1 MPPARSG
8 PAVTDAHRAEATCC
22 CGHRGGV
29 IEMMMM
35 IRAKLHQL
43 AGGLRRVWSR
53 ICGLYTTNTTK
64 SWKEKLL
71 LLLTC
76 FSTSLILSTFFFLIL
91 HFSFRCVQEVSL
103 PFTCVFCISLTPAM
117 YFSER
122 IRCFGAVVLISMGM
136 KQAKRLLLT
145 LGTSSVIFFNIQNT
159 LRNMRL
165 LAKGLLCNLEEK
177 LLDINTEPL
186 GNYIKMLKWVGKQ
199 LKNYFINFQIV
210 SYHADFTLEAKVDS
224 EDFKIHIT
232 EAEQALN
239 QTAQNVLALTNAL
252 SSIGNLLSPTLG
264 LLFLVLLTALY
275 LRRFHVDKKY
285 NNIYITKTFRCFDE
299 RQREKG
305 NPYILPLTKSE
316 SQRYIVTP
324 SIRPTGRRWKA
335 MLKFSLP
342 IFTHCLT
349 WLVFISLD
357 ALVYWLI
364 VVLSRR
370 LGELEPL
377 RVPVGIK
384 VQKATLFLGL
394 PVDENVKEANFS
406 YTVSLFEKKCLPE
419 PELWLYQSLV
429 PLTVVLALLLVLI
442 LLSSQMVQLRVL
454 LSEQFFSDVAEKRA
468 AYLHEKIL
476 RKRCKTKAE
485 EHEGARFLVPLTLP

>member
-1 MPPARSG
+1 
-8 PAVTDAHRAEATCC
+8 
-22 CGHRGGV
+22 
-29 IEMMMM
+29 M
-35 IRAKLHQL
+35 IQAKLHQL

-71 LLLTC
+71 LLLSC
-76 FSTSLILSTFFFLIL
+76 FTTSLILSTFLFLIL
-91 HFSFRCVQEVSL
+91 HFSFKCVQEVSL

-122 IRCFGAVVLISMGM
+122 IRCFGALILISMGM
-136 KQAKRLLLT
+136 KQVKNILLS

-186 GNYIKMLKWVGKQ
+186 GNYIKMLKWVGKP
-199 LKNYFINFQIV
+199 LKNYFTNFQLGR
-210 SYHADFTLEAKVDS
+210 YHADFKLKAKVDS
-224 EDFKIHIT
+224 QDFKIHLT

-239 QTAQNVLALTNAL
+239 QTAQNVLALTKAL
-252 SSIGNLLSPTLG
+252 SSVGKILSPTLG
-264 LLFLVLLTALY
+264 LLCLVLLTALY
-275 LRRFHVDKKY
+275 LRRFHVDKRY
-285 NNIYITKTFRCFDE
+285 NNQYITKTFRCFDE

-305 NPYILPLTKSE
+305 KPHVLPLTKSE
-316 SQRYIVTP
+316 SELYTVTP

-335 MLKFSLP
+335 MIKFSLP

-357 ALVYWLI
+357 ALIYWLI
-364 VVLSRR
+364 VVLSKR

-377 RVPVGIK
+377 RE
-384 VQKATLFLGL
+384 ATLFLGL
-394 PVDENVKEANFS
+394 PVEENAKGANFS

-429 PLTVVLALLLVLI
+429 PLSVVLALLVVLI
-442 LLSSQMVQLRVL
+442 LLSSQMVQLRVV

-468 AYLHEKIL
+468 AYLHAKIL

-485 EHEGARFLVPLTLP
+485 EHEGALETLAIFWCPLLFHKHRTNPDAV

>member
-1 MPPARSG
+1 
-8 PAVTDAHRAEATCC
+8 
-22 CGHRGGV
+22 
-29 IEMMMM
+29 M
-35 IRAKLHQL
+35 I
-43 AGGLRRVWSR
+43 
-53 ICGLYTTNTTK
+53 
-64 SWKEKLL
+64 
-71 LLLTC
+71 
-76 FSTSLILSTFFFLIL
+76 SLILLKLFTFSQIL
-91 HFSFRCVQEVSL
+91 QGVPKLSHVTVL
-103 PFTCVFCISLTPAM
+103 GK
-117 YFSER
+117 

-364 VVLSRR
+364 V
-370 LGELEPL
+370 
-377 RVPVGIK
+377 
-384 VQKATLFLGL
+384 KATLFLGL

-485 EHEGARFLVPLTLP
+485 EHEGGLTTLTIQPGFWCPLLFHKQRTNLDAV

>member
-1 MPPARSG
+1 M
-8 PAVTDAHRAEATCC
+8 
-22 CGHRGGV
+22 V
-29 IEMMMM
+29 IQ
-35 IRAKLHQL
+35 AKLHQL
-43 AGGLRRVWSR
+43 TEGLRRAWFT

-76 FSTSLILSTFFFLIL
+76 FITSLILSTFLFLIL
-91 HFSFRCVQEVSL
+91 HFSFKCSEEVTL
-103 PFTCVFCISLTPAM
+103 PFSCVLCISLTPAT

-122 IRCFGAVVLISMGM
+122 TRCFGALILISMGM
-136 KQAKRLLLT
+136 KQVKSILLT

-159 LRNMRL
+159 LRNLRL
-165 LAKGLLCNLEEK
+165 LAKALLCNLEEK

-199 LKNYFINFQIV
+199 LKNYFINFRLV
-210 SYHADFTLEAKVDS
+210 SYHADFKLKAKVDS
-224 EDFKIHIT
+224 RDFKTHLT

-252 SSIGNLLSPTLG
+252 SSSGKILSPTLG
-264 LLFLVLLTALY
+264 LLVLVLLTALY
-275 LRRFHVDKKY
+275 LRRFHVDKRY

-299 RQREKG
+299 RQKQKG
-305 NPYILPLTKSE
+305 KPCVLPLTESE
-316 SQRYIVTP
+316 AERYVVTP
-324 SIRPTGRRWKA
+324 SVRPTARRWRA
-335 MLKFSLP
+335 TLKFSLP

-357 ALVYWLI
+357 TLIYWLI
-364 VVLSRR
+364 VVLSKR

-377 RVPVGIK
+377 RVPVGVK
-384 VQKATLFLGL
+384 VQEATLFLGL
-394 PVDENVKEANFS
+394 PVDETAKGADFS
-406 YTVSLFEKKCLPE
+406 YTVSMFEKKCLPE

-429 PLTVVLALLLVLI
+429 PLSVVLASLVVLI
-442 LLSSQMVQLRVL
+442 LLSSQMVQLRVV
-454 LSEQFFSDVAEKRA
+454 LSEQFFSDVAEERA
-468 AYLHEKIL
+468 AYLHAKIL

-485 EHEGARFLVPLTLP
+485 EHEGALKTLATQPSFWCPLLFHKHRMDPEAV

>member
-1 MPPARSG
+1 
-8 PAVTDAHRAEATCC
+8 
-22 CGHRGGV
+22 
-29 IEMMMM
+29 MM
-35 IRAKLHQL
+35 IQAKLHQL
-43 AGGLRRVWSR
+43 AERLRRLWSR
-53 ICGLYTTNTTK
+53 ICGLYTKNVTK

-76 FSTSLILSTFFFLIL
+76 FTTSLILSIFLFLIL
-91 HFSFRCVQEVSL
+91 HFSFKCVQEVSL
-103 PFTCVFCISLTPAM
+103 PFTCVFCLSLTPAM

-122 IRCFGAVVLISMGM
+122 IRCFGALILISLGM
-136 KQAKRLLLT
+136 KQVKSLLLT

-159 LRNMRL
+159 LQNMTL
-165 LAKGLLCNLEEK
+165 LAKGLICNLEEK

-199 LKNYFINFQIV
+199 LKNYFTSFQLG
-210 SYHADFTLEAKVDS
+210 SYHADFKLKAKVDS
-224 EDFKIHIT
+224 QDFKIHLT
-232 EAEQALN
+232 EAEQTLN
-239 QTAQNVLALTNAL
+239 QTTQDVLALTNAL
-252 SSIGNLLSPTLG
+252 SSIGKILSPTLG

-285 NNIYITKTFRCFDE
+285 NNQFITKTFRCFDE
-299 RQREKG
+299 KQKEEGKQ
-305 NPYILPLTKSE
+305 YVLPLTKSE
-316 SQRYIVTP
+316 SELYIVTP

-357 ALVYWLI
+357 ALIYWLI
-364 VVLSRR
+364 VVLSKR
-370 LGELEPL
+370 LGEMEPL

-384 VQKATLFLGL
+384 VQEATLFLGL
-394 PVDENVKEANFS
+394 PVDENAKGANFS

-429 PLTVVLALLLVLI
+429 PLSVVLALLVVLI
-442 LLSSQMVQLRVL
+442 LLSSQMVQLRVV

-468 AYLHEKIL
+468 SYLHAKIL
-476 RKRCKTKAE
+476 RKRCKSKAE
-485 EHEGARFLVPLTLP
+485 EHDGALKTLAMQPSFWCPLLFHKHRTNLDAV

>member
-1 MPPARSG
+1 
-8 PAVTDAHRAEATCC
+8 
-22 CGHRGGV
+22 
-29 IEMMMM
+29 MM
-35 IRAKLHQL
+35 IQAKLHQL
-43 AGGLRRVWSR
+43 AEGLRRVWSR

-76 FSTSLILSTFFFLIL
+76 FTTSLILSTFLFLIL
-91 HFSFRCVQEVSL
+91 HFSFKCVQEVSF

-122 IRCFGAVVLISMGM
+122 IRCFGALILISMSM
-136 KQAKRLLLT
+136 KQVKSLLLT

-199 LKNYFINFQIV
+199 LKNYFINFQIG
-210 SYHADFTLEAKVDS
+210 SYHADFTLKAKVDS
-224 EDFKIHIT
+224 LDFKIHLT

-239 QTAQNVLALTNAL
+239 QTAENVFTLTNAL
-252 SSIGNLLSPTLG
+252 SSVGKILSPTLG

-275 LRRFHVDKKY
+275 LRRFHVDERY
-285 NNIYITKTFRCFDE
+285 NNKYITKTFRCLDE
-299 RQREKG
+299 QQREKG
-305 NPYILPLTKSE
+305 KPYVLPLTKSE
-316 SQRYIVTP
+316 SECYVVTP

-335 MLKFSLP
+335 MIKFSLP

-357 ALVYWLI
+357 ALIYWLI
-364 VVLSRR
+364 VVLSKR

-384 VQKATLFLGL
+384 VQVNKEVAVLFYGFLDRL
-394 PVDENVKEANFS
+394 CFS
-406 YTVSLFEKKCLPE
+406 FNPLFF
-419 PELWLYQSLV
+419 YN
-429 PLTVVLALLLVLI
+429 
-442 LLSSQMVQLRVL
+442 
-454 LSEQFFSDVAEKRA
+454 
-468 AYLHEKIL
+468 
-476 RKRCKTKAE
+476 
-485 EHEGARFLVPLTLP
+485 

>member
-1 MPPARSG
+1 MSK
-8 PAVTDAHRAEATCC
+8 VSK
-22 CGHRGGV
+22 
-29 IEMMMM
+29 MM
-35 IRAKLHQL
+35 IIQAKLLQL
-43 AGGLRRVWSR
+43 AEGLRQVWSK
-53 ICGLYTTNTTK
+53 ICGLYTTNATK

-76 FSTSLILSTFFFLIL
+76 FSTSLILSTFLFLVL
-91 HFSFRCVQEVSL
+91 HFSFRCVQEISL

-122 IRCFGAVVLISMGM
+122 IRCFGALVLISMGM
-136 KQAKRLLLT
+136 KQVKSLLLT

-159 LRNMRL
+159 LQNMRL
-165 LAKGLLCNLEEK
+165 LAKGLLCNLEDK

-199 LKNYFINFQIV
+199 LKNYFGNFQLG
-210 SYHADFTLEAKVDS
+210 SYHANFTLKAKVDS
-224 EDFKIHIT
+224 EDFKIHLR

-239 QTAQNVLALTNAL
+239 QTAQNVLALTSAL
-252 SSIGNLLSPTLG
+252 SSVVKILSPALG

-275 LRRFHVDKKY
+275 LRRFHADKKY
-285 NNIYITKTFRCFDE
+285 NNIYITQTFRCFDE
-299 RQREKG
+299 RQKEKG
-305 NPYILPLTKSE
+305 KLSVLPLTKSE
-316 SQRYIVTP
+316 SDLYIVTP

-357 ALVYWLI
+357 GLVYWLI
-364 VVLSRR
+364 VVLNKR
-370 LGELEPL
+370 LGEMEPL
-377 RVPVGIK
+377 RVPVGIE
-384 VQKATLFLGL
+384 VQEATVFLGL
-394 PVDENVKEANFS
+394 PVEENAKGENFS

-429 PLTVVLALLLVLI
+429 PLSVVLALLVVLI
-442 LLSSQMVQLRVL
+442 LLSSQMIQLRVV
-454 LSEQFFSDVAEKRA
+454 LSERFFSDVAERRA
-468 AYLHEKIL
+468 AYLHAKIL
-476 RKRCKTKAE
+476 RKRGKTKAE
-485 EHEGARFLVPLTLP
+485 HEGALKTLAMQPSFWCPLLFHKQRTNLDAVNML

>member
-1 MPPARSG
+1 
-8 PAVTDAHRAEATCC
+8 
-22 CGHRGGV
+22 
-29 IEMMMM
+29 MM
-35 IRAKLHQL
+35 IQAKLHQL
-43 AGGLRRVWSR
+43 AEGLRRVWSR

-76 FSTSLILSTFFFLIL
+76 FTTSLILSTFLFLIL
-91 HFSFRCVQEVSL
+91 HFSFKCVQEVSF

-122 IRCFGAVVLISMGM
+122 IRCFGALILISMGM
-136 KQAKRLLLT
+136 KQVKSLLLT

-199 LKNYFINFQIV
+199 LKNYFINFPIG
-210 SYHADFTLEAKVDS
+210 SYHADFTLKAKVDS
-224 EDFKIHIT
+224 QDFKIHLT

-239 QTAQNVLALTNAL
+239 QTAQDVFALTNAL
-252 SSIGNLLSPTLG
+252 SSVGKILSPTLG

-275 LRRFHVDKKY
+275 LRRFHVDERY
-285 NNIYITKTFRCFDE
+285 NNKYITKTFRCFDE
-299 RQREKG
+299 QQREKG
-305 NPYILPLTKSE
+305 KPYVLPLTKSE
-316 SQRYIVTP
+316 SECYVVTP

-335 MLKFSLP
+335 MIKFSLP

-357 ALVYWLI
+357 ALIYWLI
-364 VVLSRR
+364 VVLSKR

-384 VQKATLFLGL
+384 VQVNKEVAVLFYGFLDRL
-394 PVDENVKEANFS
+394 CFS
-406 YTVSLFEKKCLPE
+406 FNPS
-419 PELWLYQSLV
+419 
-429 PLTVVLALLLVLI
+429 
-442 LLSSQMVQLRVL
+442 
-454 LSEQFFSDVAEKRA
+454 FFYNYVN
-468 AYLHEKIL
+468 
-476 RKRCKTKAE
+476 
-485 EHEGARFLVPLTLP
+485 

>member
-1 MPPARSG
+1 
-8 PAVTDAHRAEATCC
+8 
-22 CGHRGGV
+22 
-29 IEMMMM
+29 M
-35 IRAKLHQL
+35 IQAKLHQL
-43 AGGLRRVWSR
+43 AEGLRRVWSR

-76 FSTSLILSTFFFLIL
+76 FTTSLILSTFLFLIL
-91 HFSFRCVQEVSL
+91 HFSFKCVQEVSL

-122 IRCFGAVVLISMGM
+122 IRCFGALILISMGV
-136 KQAKRLLLT
+136 KQVKRLLLT

-199 LKNYFINFQIV
+199 LKNCFRNFQLG
-210 SYHADFTLEAKVDS
+210 SYHADFKLKAKVDS
-224 EDFKIHIT
+224 QDFKIYLT
-232 EAEQALN
+232 EAEQFLN

-252 SSIGNLLSPTLG
+252 SSIGKILSPTLG
-264 LLFLVLLTALY
+264 LLLLVLLTALY
-275 LRRFHVDKKY
+275 LRRFHVDKRY
-285 NNIYITKTFRCFDE
+285 NNQYITKTFRCFDE

-305 NPYILPLTKSE
+305 KPCVLPLTKSE
-316 SQRYIVTP
+316 SELYVVTP

-335 MLKFSLP
+335 MIKFSLP
-342 IFTHCLT
+342 ILTHCLT

-357 ALVYWLI
+357 ALIYWLI
-364 VVLSRR
+364 VVLSKR

-377 RVPVGIK
+377 RLPVG
-384 VQKATLFLGL
+384 
-394 PVDENVKEANFS
+394 ENAKGANFS

-429 PLTVVLALLLVLI
+429 PLSVVLALLLVLI
-442 LLSSQMVQLRVL
+442 LLSSQMVQLRVV
-454 LSEQFFSDVAEKRA
+454 LSEQFFSEVAEKRA
-468 AYLHEKIL
+468 AYLHAKIL

-485 EHEGARFLVPLTLP
+485 DKIISFLFLLQPSFWCPLLFHKHRTNPDAV